1 MVGELKMGFKVVV
14 EQGNLRFG
22 AAHFITM
29 GGKCERLHG
38 HNYAVSVTLEGAL
51 TRDDYVFDFVVLKEI
66 VRRITDALDHRYLLP
81 LRNEHLSM
89 RESEGHWEIHF
100 EDRRYVFPARDVL
113 PLPIANITA
122 ERLAE
127 YIWGEVAKE
136 LAGQASSHLVTM
148 TIGVEEAPGQTAF
161 YSQELAREMPPES
174 H

>member
-1 MVGELKMGFKVVV
+1 MVGELKMGFKVIV

-38 HNYAVSVTLEGAL
+38 HNYAVSVTLEGPL

-89 RESEGHWEIHF
+89 QESEGHWEIHF

-113 PLPIANITA
+113 PLPIANVTA

-136 LAGQASSHLVTM
+136 LAGQASGHLVTM
-148 TIGVEEAPGQTAF
+148 TVGVEEAPGQTAF
-161 YSQELAREMPPES
+161 FSQELARGMPPES
-174 H
+174 P